1 MPFTYYH
8 RRQRKPE
15 QSIQGEL
22 DAPDSAIGAVANVQV
37 NLMLKRRLQ
46 DEGCFLDPE
55 KYDPVKR
62 LGHGGYARVH
72 LCFFMEYFVHK
83 FWHATIAWVW
93 IKEWIKAD

>member
-1 MPFTYYH
+1 MIVVVVTFTYYH
-8 RRQRKPE
+8 CRQLKPE
-15 QSIQGEL
+15 RSIQGEL
-22 DAPDSAIGAVANVQV
+22 DAPDSAAGAVVNVQV

-72 LCFFMEYFVHK
+72 LSFFYGVFC
-83 FWHATIAWVW
+83 A
-93 IKEWIKAD
+93 

>member
-1 MPFTYYH
+1 MTFTYYH
-8 RRQRKPE
+8 RRQLKPE
-15 QSIQGEL
+15 QSIQGESV
-22 DAPDSAIGAVANVQV
+22 APDPATGAVADVQV
-37 NLMLKRRLQ
+37 DEKLKRRLQ

-83 FWHATIAWVW
+83 FWYATIA
-93 IKEWIKAD
+93 

>member
-22 DAPDSAIGAVANVQV
+22 DAPDFAIGAVANVQV

-72 LCFFMEYFVHK
+72 YFMLFL
-83 FWHATIAWVW
+83 
-93 IKEWIKAD
+93 

>member
-62 LGHGGYARVH
+62 LGKGGYAKVH
-72 LCFFMEYFVHK
+72 LCFFYGVFC
-83 FWHATIAWVW
+83 A
-93 IKEWIKAD
+93 

>member
-1 MPFTYYH
+1 MTFTYYH

-22 DAPDSAIGAVANVQV
+22 VAPDPAAGVVANVQV
-37 NLMLKRRLQ
+37 DEKLKRRLQ

-62 LGHGGYARVH
+62 LGRGGYAKVH
-72 LCFFMEYFVHK
+72 LCFFYGVFC
-83 FWHATIAWVW
+83 A
-93 IKEWIKAD
+93 

>member
-22 DAPDSAIGAVANVQV
+22 DAPDFAIGAVANVQV

-62 LGHGGYARVH
+62 LGKGGYAKVH
-72 LCFFMEYFVHK
+72 LCFFYGVFC
-83 FWHATIAWVW
+83 A
-93 IKEWIKAD
+93 